1 MTGFG
6 WIILKNP
13 EGTMKPAV
21 DTQVF
26 ETIAAYQRWHR
37 AIRREKPKARIGL
50 VPTMG
55 ALHAGHGELIKRARS
70 ESDFAV
76 VWIFVNP
83 LQFAPHEDL
92 DRYPRTFAA
101 DLELC
106 RKLGVDG
113 VFHPP
118 VSEIYPHGVQE
129 TTRVVPPKR
138 LAQHLE
144 GAFRPHFFEGVATV
158 VLKFFNML
166 QPDQAYFGEKDY
178 QQLTI
183 VKQMVADLN
192 LPIEIKPVPTVR
204 EQDGL
209 AMSSRNVYL
218 TEAERELAPRL
229 HEAIVSVGESAQKG
243 VSLKQALEAARQMVK
258 EIPNAELQYLESCDA
273 ETLEVLDEYRR
284 PMVTLVAAKIGNVR
298 LIDNVIIR

>member
-1 MTGFG
+1 
-6 WIILKNP
+6 
-13 EGTMKPAV
+13 MKPAV

-26 ETIAAYQRWHR
+26 ETIAAYQAWHR
-37 AIRREKPKARIGL
+37 EVRREQPNARIGL

-55 ALHAGHGELIKRARS
+55 ALHAGHGELIKRARA
-70 ESDFAV
+70 ESDFVV

-106 RKLGVDG
+106 RKLGSDA
-113 VFHPP
+113 VFHPS
-118 VSEIYPHGVQE
+118 VSEIYPQGVQE

-144 GAFRPHFFEGVATV
+144 GEFRPHFFEGVATV

-192 LPIEIKPVPTVR
+192 LPIDIKPVSTVR

-218 TEAERELAPRL
+218 TETERELAPRL
-229 HEAIVSVGESAQKG
+229 HKAITSVGESAQKG
-243 VSLKQALEAARQMVK
+243 VPLKQALEAARQAVK

-273 ETLEVLDEYRR
+273 DTLEVLDEYRR
-284 PMVTLVAAKIGNVR
+284 PMVTLIAAKVGNVR
-298 LIDNVIIR
+298 LIDNVIVR

>member
-1 MTGFG
+1 
-6 WIILKNP
+6 
-13 EGTMKPAV
+13 MKPAV

-26 ETIAAYQRWHR
+26 ETIAAYQNWHKN
-37 AIRREKPKARIGL
+37 IRREHPNARVGL

-70 ESDFAV
+70 ESDFVV

-92 DRYPRTFAA
+92 DRYPRTFPA
-101 DLELC
+101 DLKLCQEL
-106 RKLGVDG
+106 GADA
-113 VFHPP
+113 VFHPS
-118 VSEIYPHGVQE
+118 VSEIYPEGVQE
-129 TTRVVPPKR
+129 TTRVIPPKR

-144 GAFRPHFFEGVATV
+144 GSFRPQFFEGVATV
-158 VLKFFNML
+158 VLKFFNIL

-183 VKQMVADLN
+183 VKQMVADLK
-192 LPIEIKPVPTVR
+192 LPIEIKPVATVR
-204 EQDGL
+204 EKDGL
-209 AMSSRNVYL
+209 ALSSRNVYL
-218 TEAERELAPRL
+218 SDAERVLAPKL
-229 HEAIVSVGESAQKG
+229 HSAIRSVGEKAQNG
-243 VSLKQALEAARQMVK
+243 ESLKAALDGARRAVA

-273 ETLEVLDEYRR
+273 NTLELLNEFRR
-284 PMVTLVAAKIGNVR
+284 PMVTLVAAKLGNVR